1 MNKIYF
7 EIRSYDAKTNTPIRY
22 GKFDKYEQAEQ
33 VIWNLPDGKYEIKKV
48 FEVKPKTN

>member
-1 MNKIYF
+1 MNIIYF

-33 VIWNLPDGKYEIKKV
+33 AIWNLPNGKYEIKKV
-48 FEVKPKTN
+48 FQRNDSN

>member
-22 GKFDKYEQAEQ
+22 GKFDKYEQAAQ
-33 VIWNLPDGKYEIKKV
+33 AIWNLPNGKYEIKKV
-48 FEVKPKTN
+48 FEQKQN